1 MNRDQIKGR
10 AKDAAGYVQQKAGK
24 AAGSPSQRVKGMMK
38 RAEGKLQ
45 KTVGDSNERS
55 ARRARNDNRY

>member
-24 AAGSPSQRVKGMMK
+24 LAGSPKQRAKGLMK
-38 RAEGKLQ
+38 QAVGKVQ
-45 KTVGDSNERS
+45 KTVGDSNERQM
-55 ARRARNDNRY
+55 RRARNDGSY